1 MKPIKLIF
9 LLLISTIVSN
19 IYAQQIDNNPSI
31 PVDTTYNI
39 LRVHRQIKKDY
50 PYAVPVKDSIPAGV
64 VAFRDLVY
72 AHMPETPFGARD
84 LHLDVF
90 RPEEEGSLPA
100 LVLVHGGGWRAGDR
114 SMQVPL
120 AQMIASRGFVTV
132 TVEYQLSLEAKFPA
146 AVHNIKA
153 AIRWMR
159 ANAEKYGID
168 PGRIAIGGASAG
180 GQLAM
185 LVGMTPGVE
194 SFEGN
199 MGNESYSSAVQAVID
214 IDGVVD
220 FMAPMSLNLNRKPDS
235 PDIFWL
241 EGSFYDRPDRWKD
254 ASSIYW
260 ANEKSVPV
268 LFLNSGFSRFH
279 AGQDELIGM
288 MKEWGIYTEVHKFDV
303 KVHPFWLFHPW
314 IEPTSMHMV
323 AFLQKIFNN

>member
-254 ASSIYW
+254 ASSIHW

>member
-1 MKPIKLIF
+1 MKHFQFVILFF
-9 LLLISTIVSN
+9 LTFSVADVW
-19 IYAQQIDNNPSI
+19 AQFDYSGKI
-31 PVDTTYNI
+31 PKDTTYNI

-168 PGRIAIGGASAG
+168 PDRIAIGGASAG

-323 AFLQKIFNN
+323 AFLRKIFDN